1 LERNKRKTFTGV
13 VKSDKMDKSVT
24 VEVTRLVKHPTYGK
38 YVKRTAKYMV
48 HDPENSC
55 GIGDR
60 VKIGATRPLS
70 KMKRWRLV
78 EIVEKAR

>member
-1 LERNKRKTFTGV
+1 MERNRRKVFTGV
-13 VKSDKMDKSVT
+13 VTSDKMDKSISVQ
-24 VEVTRLVKHPTYGK
+24 VTRLVKHPTYGK

-48 HDPENSC
+48 HDPENNC
-55 GIGDR
+55 GIGDK
-60 VKIGATRPLS
+60 VKIASTRPLS